1 MKAARLLQ
9 KRPAPISTGLARA
22 KPFARCSSQAGP
34 TNNIGEAGF
43 MIPATGWECL
53 DSETLK
59 ARPSGRLHYP
69 ELPSASQLPR
79 ELFPGSPGATDD
91 SVSSLFSQ
99 SIELPHHGQC
109 WWGSSWLQPPL
120 SPGGWDL
127 CSPQTPRALPC
138 LGLLNTREALTAP
151 RSPTVQPSTCTALGT
166 ALLLEAAGEGKPLN
180 PRFVLSSEGG
190 IIPSLAPRRDQEPGN
205 EPSGGTKNP
214 LRLRSV
220 PGPRRAGR
228 AADRLPSATCCC
240 TSITSAKIQVNGV
253 HLHYQQTGE
262 GSHAVL
268 LLPGMLGSGQ
278 TDFGP
283 QLKSMNKQLFTV
295 VAWDPRGYGK
305 SIPPSRD
312 FPPDFF
318 ERDAKDAVDLM
329 QALKFKKFSLLGWSD
344 GGITA
349 LIAAAKYPNLIHKLV
364 VWGANASVT
373 QEDVRIYNGIRDVS
387 KWSEKVKKPLEELYG
402 HKYFAETC
410 EAWVDGISRFA
421 ENSDGNICQQLLPD
435 IKCPTFIIHGEKD
448 PLVPQAHAEYIHKH
462 IKGSR
467 LLLMPEGKHNLH
479 LRFAKDFNREVEN
492 FLH

>member
-1 MKAARLLQ
+1 
-9 KRPAPISTGLARA
+9 
-22 KPFARCSSQAGP
+22 
-34 TNNIGEAGF
+34 
-43 MIPATGWECL
+43 
-53 DSETLK
+53 
-59 ARPSGRLHYP
+59 PSP
-69 ELPSASQLPR
+69 MPS
-79 ELFPGSPGATDD
+79 
-91 SVSSLFSQ
+91 
-99 SIELPHHGQC
+99 
-109 WWGSSWLQPPL
+109 
-120 SPGGWDL
+120 
-127 CSPQTPRALPC
+127 
-138 LGLLNTREALTAP
+138 
-151 RSPTVQPSTCTALGT
+151 
-166 ALLLEAAGEGKPLN
+166 
-180 PRFVLSSEGG
+180 
-190 IIPSLAPRRDQEPGN
+190 
-205 EPSGGTKNP
+205 
-214 LRLRSV
+214 
-220 PGPRRAGR
+220 
-228 AADRLPSATCCC
+228 

-268 LLPGMLGSGQ
+268 LLPGMLGCGQ

-283 QLKSMNKQLFTV
+283 QLKSMNKKLFTI
-295 VAWDPRGYGK
+295 VAWDPRGYGQ

-349 LIAAAKYPNLIHKLV
+349 LIAAAKYPTLIHKLV

-387 KWSEKVKKPLEELYG
+387 KWSEKVKKPLEEMYG
-402 HKYFAETC
+402 HKYFAKTC

-421 ENSDGNICQQLLPD
+421 EKPDGNICQELLPD

-448 PLVPQAHAEYIHKH
+448 PLVPRAHAEYIHKH

-467 LLLMPEGKHNLH
+467 LLMMPEGKHNLH
-479 LRFAKDFNREVEN
+479 LRFAEDFNRQVED